1 MQQKIKYKMTVSI
14 REIYKMRLYTLVYIE
29 PMHCAD
35 VLFFF
40 LFFPL
45 ALQLYFNLGSIINNV
60 CWFAPA
66 NTYYDNIVYIGTAQ
80 HYHTLINGYYYLIY
94 LILYNNEYDITLR
107 LDYNQKTNIP
117 YDIKQLISNCQNP
130 P

>member
-1 MQQKIKYKMTVSI
+1 
-14 REIYKMRLYTLVYIE
+14 
-29 PMHCAD
+29 MHCAD
-35 VLFFF
+35 VLLLFF

-107 LDYNQKTNIP
+107 LDYNQKTTIP
-117 YDIKQLISNCQNP
+117 YDI
-130 P
+130 

>member
-1 MQQKIKYKMTVSI
+1 
-14 REIYKMRLYTLVYIE
+14 
-29 PMHCAD
+29 MHCAD
-35 VLFFF
+35 VLLFFF

-80 HYHTLINGYYYLIY
+80 HYHTLINGYYVL
-94 LILYNNEYDITLR
+94 LSNILNTVQQQIQYYTTPQLQSENYNPL
-107 LDYNQKTNIP
+107 
-117 YDIKQLISNCQNP
+117 
-130 P
+130 

>member
-1 MQQKIKYKMTVSI
+1 
-14 REIYKMRLYTLVYIE
+14 
-29 PMHCAD
+29 MHCAD
-35 VLFFF
+35 VLLFFF

-94 LILYNNEYDITLR
+94 LILYNNKYNITLH
-107 LDYNQKTNIP
+107 LNYNQKTTIP
-117 YDIKQLISNCQNP
+117 YDIYI
-130 P
+130 

>member
-1 MQQKIKYKMTVSI
+1 MHYTCVVVVSKKKKKKKKKKST
-14 REIYKMRLYTLVYIE
+14 RV
-29 PMHCAD
+29 

-45 ALQLYFNLGSIINNV
+45 SLQLYFNLGSIINNV

-94 LILYNNEYDITLR
+94 LILYNNKYNITLH
-107 LDYNQKTNIP
+107 LNYNQKTTIP
-117 YDIKQLISNCQNP
+117 YDIYI
-130 P
+130 